1 MATIGSTNPLQAG
14 SAGASAS
21 SGLASDGRGL
31 DALRRSANAD
41 PRTAAREAAKQF
53 ESLFTA
59 ELLKSMR
66 AASQPS
72 DLDNEGS
79 RLGTQLLDAQLS
91 AQLAGRP
98 GGLADVLA
106 KQLERQMA
114 LTPGPIPSTGQA
126 NTSQPTVV
134 TPANQ
139 PRVPTTS
146 AAGFIQ
152 QHASAAKAA
161 EAATGIPS
169 AFMLAQAG
177 HETGWGRKEIIGNDG
192 SASHN
197 LFGIKATPAW
207 KGPTVDVTTT
217 EYDKAG
223 TAQKVVQKFRAY
235 GSEAESF
242 ADYAK
247 LMKNSPRYAG
257 VVAAGGDAQ
266 AFAQNLQKAGYATDP
281 AYADKLTKAIGMA
294 VRLQRGAA

>member
-1 MATIGSTNPLQAG
+1 MQLPATNTTLSGSAAAG
-14 SAGASAS
+14 SAG
-21 SGLASDGRGL
+21 GLASDGRGL
-31 DALRRSANAD
+31 DALRRSAKDD
-41 PRTAAREAAKQF
+41 PKAAAKEAAKQF

-59 ELLKSMR
+59 ELLKTMR
-66 AASQPS
+66 AASEPS
-72 DLDNEGS
+72 SLDNEGS
-79 RLGTQLLDAQLS
+79 RMGTQLLDAQLS
-91 AQLAGRP
+91 AKLSGRP

-114 LTPGPIPSTGQA
+114 LTPGPIPSAGQA
-126 NTSQPTVV
+126 NNAQPTVV
-134 TPANQ
+134 TPANE

-146 AAGFIQ
+146 AAGFIK
-152 QHASAAKAA
+152 QHAQAAKAA

-177 HETGWGRKEIIGNDG
+177 HETGWGRKEIIGTDG
-192 SASHN
+192 TASHN
-197 LFGIKATPAW
+197 VFGIKATPAW
-207 KGPTVDVTTT
+207 KGATVDVNTT

-223 TAQKVVQKFRAY
+223 QAQKVVQKFRAY

-281 AYADKLTKAIGMA
+281 AYADKLGKAITMA
-294 VRLQRGAA
+294 VKLQRST

>member
-1 MATIGSTNPLQAG
+1 MLSPTSSSLSGSTAAANAAG
-14 SAGASAS
+14 
-21 SGLASDGRGL
+21 GLAADGHGL
-31 DALRRSANAD
+31 DALRRNAKDD
-41 PRTAAREAAKQF
+41 PKAAAKEAAKQF

-59 ELLKSMR
+59 ELLKTMR
-66 AASQPS
+66 ASS
-72 DLDNEGS
+72 EGTEMDNEGTK
-79 RLGTQLLDAQLS
+79 LGTQLLDAQLS
-91 AQLAGRP
+91 SKLAGQP

-114 LTPGPIPSTGQA
+114 LTPGPIPSTGRA
-126 NTSQPTVV
+126 NDSQPTVV
-134 TPANQ
+134 TPANE
-139 PRVPTTS
+139 PRVPTIS
-146 AAGFIQ
+146 AVGFIK
-152 QHASAAKAA
+152 QHAKAAKAA
-161 EAATGIPS
+161 EAKTGIPS

-197 LFGIKATPAW
+197 VFGIKATPAW

-223 TAQKVVQKFRAY
+223 KPQKVVQKFRAY

-247 LMKNSPRYAG
+247 MMKYSPRYAE
-257 VVAAGGDAQ
+257 VVKAGGDAQ
-266 AFAQNLQKAGYATDP
+266 TFAANLQKAGYATDP
-281 AYADKLTKAIGMA
+281 NYADKLGKAIGMA